1 MRGGV
6 VVVPETTPMIEQFVS
21 PTTKR
26 ILVYPTPIDTRLS
39 PDSLR
44 AACEQ
49 TLGIKLDRDTGVLFH
64 NRSKTT
70 LVLYALDYDG
80 DRCLSK
86 KLDRG
91 AFMLPIPAEGEAYVM
106 LDVSKVGSLFRSPVR
121 KRR

>member
-1 MRGGV
+1 
-6 VVVPETTPMIEQFVS
+6 MIAPFLS

-44 AACEQ
+44 ATCEQ
-49 TLGIKLDRDTGVLFH
+49 GLGIKLDRETGVLFH
-64 NRSKTT
+64 NRAKTT
-70 LVLYALDYDG
+70 LILYALDYDG

-86 KLDRG
+86 KLERG
-91 AFMLPIPAEGEAYVM
+91 AFLLPVPSEGEAYVM
-106 LDVSKVGSLFRSPVR
+106 LDVSKAASLFRSPVP

>member
-1 MRGGV
+1 
-6 VVVPETTPMIEQFVS
+6 MIEQFLS

-44 AACEQ
+44 ATCEQ
-49 TLGIKLDRDTGVLFH
+49 GLGVELDRETGVLFH
-64 NRSKTT
+64 NRSQTT
-70 LVLYALDYDG
+70 LILYALDYDG

-91 AFMLPIPAEGEAYVM
+91 AFMLPVPAEGEAYVL
-106 LDVSKVGSLFRSPVR
+106 LDVAKVGSLFRSPAR
-121 KRR
+121 KRG